1 MFFFQSN
8 FQEVLKTIEISYI
21 RHGEYLPEVSE
32 QFDEANLLLES
43 DKLQFCVISQQ
54 FDKSPSIRVR

>member
-1 MFFFQSN
+1 MCFFQSN

-32 QFDEANLLLES
+32 QFDEANLFLES
-43 DKLQFCVISQQ
+43 NK
-54 FDKSPSIRVR
+54 